1 MKFINI
7 INEDINHSNLDNL
20 FYRKCLNLFSI
31 NHPEIRDKFLG
42 RVNCSDCYEDQS
54 LIHTPFFRELKY
66 FFTDVLHLEKHQVN
80 DLIFLYIINL
90 NVDNFLTDK
99 LSTGEEFTLSY
110 INCTDEIKEDYR
122 DVTERCSDCDGQ
134 GEIECTTC
142 DGDGSLECGYCGGS
156 GVETETDDEGEE
168 QEIECSECRGAGNET
183 CIDCDGS
190 GKETCRYC
198 DGSGEWYDREHYYI
212 LEEIQYTVLN
222 LGDFKMPGNDDVTD
236 FFQINKDKIYMVI
249 NKFYSDVHEET
260 YEGDLP
266 YESNEII
273 DIESYDNYVRKFG
286 TMDIFKQVNI

>member
-1 MKFINI
+1 
-7 INEDINHSNLDNL
+7 
-20 FYRKCLNLFSI
+20 
-31 NHPEIRDKFLG
+31 
-42 RVNCSDCYEDQS
+42 VNCSDCYEDQS
-54 LIHTPFFRELKY
+54 LIHTPFFGELKY

-99 LSTGEEFTLSY
+99 LSTGEEFSLSY

-122 DVTERCSDCDGQ
+122 DVTERCSDCDG
-134 GEIECTTC
+134 
-142 DGDGSLECGYCGGS
+142 
-156 GVETETDDEGEE
+156 
-168 QEIECSECRGAGNET
+168 
-183 CIDCDGS
+183 S
-190 GKETCRYC
+190 GKETCGYC

-222 LGDFKMPGNDDVTD
+222 LGDFKMPGNDAVTD

-249 NKFYSDVHEET
+249 NKFYGDVHEET

-273 DIESYDNYVRKFG
+273 EIESYDNYVRKFG